1 MSSMPA
7 PLAEVVSDFQE
18 VQGQDKLQLLLEF
31 ADELPPL
38 PADLEEAAMEPVPEC
53 QSPLFLHVDAAD
65 RDQVRL
71 YFSAPA
77 EAPTTRGF
85 ASILAAGL
93 DEQSADDI
101 LAVPDDFYTDLGL
114 AALISPLRLR
124 GMSAML
130 ARIKLRLRGDVS
142 NRTGSHVRALKL
154 RGDTFLKTFLREHAI
169 RRRSA

>member
-1 MSSMPA
+1 MTPMPA
-7 PLAEVVSDFQE
+7 SLTEVVSDFQE
-18 VQGQDKLQLLLEF
+18 VQGQDKLALLLEF

-38 PADLEEAAMEPVPEC
+38 PADLEQDAMEPVPEC

-65 RDQVRL
+65 REHVRL

-85 ASILAAGL
+85 AAILAAGL
-93 DEQSADDI
+93 DQQPAEDI
-101 LAVPDDFYTDLGL
+101 LAVPDDFYSDLGL

-130 ARIKLRLRGDVS
+130 ARIKRRLRG
-142 NRTGSHVRALKL
+142 
-154 RGDTFLKTFLREHAI
+154 E
-169 RRRSA
+169 

>member
-1 MSSMPA
+1 MSMPA
-7 PLAEVVSDFQE
+7 ALAEVVSDFQE

-31 ADELPPL
+31 ANELPPI

-53 QSPLFLHVDAAD
+53 QSPLFLHVDADD
-65 RDQVRL
+65 RDKVRL

-93 DEQSADDI
+93 DKQPADDI
-101 LAVPDDFYTDLGL
+101 LAVPDDFYSDLGL

-130 ARIKLRLRGDVS
+130 ARIKRRLRE
-142 NRTGSHVRALKL
+142 A
-154 RGDTFLKTFLREHAI
+154 
-169 RRRSA
+169 

>member
-1 MSSMPA
+1 MSMPA
-7 PLAEVVSDFQE
+7 PLAEVVSEFAE
-18 VQGQDKLQLLLEF
+18 MVGQDKLSLLLEF
-31 ADELPPL
+31 ANDL
-38 PADLEEAAMEPVPEC
+38 PALPCNLSEAAMEPVPEC

-65 RDQVRL
+65 RDNVRL

-93 DEQSADDI
+93 DGQPAADI
-101 LAVPDDFYTDLGL
+101 LAVPDDFYSELGL

-130 ARIKLRLRGDVS
+130 TRIKRRLR
-142 NRTGSHVRALKL
+142 A
-154 RGDTFLKTFLREHAI
+154 A
-169 RRRSA
+169 

>member
-1 MSSMPA
+1 MTLPA
-7 PLAEVVSDFQE
+7 PLAEVVSDFKE
-18 VQGQDKLQLLLEF
+18 VEGQDKLAMLLEF
-31 ADELPPL
+31 ANELPDL

-53 QSPLFLHVDAAD
+53 QSPLFLHVDSED
-65 RDQVRL
+65 RARVRL
-71 YFSAPA
+71 FFSAPA

-93 DEQSADDI
+93 DGQSADDI

-130 ARIKLRLRGDVS
+130 SRIKRRLR
-142 NRTGSHVRALKL
+142 
-154 RGDTFLKTFLREHAI
+154 
-169 RRRSA
+169 

>member
-1 MSSMPA
+1 MPA
-7 PLAEVVSDFQE
+7 ALAEVVSDFQE
-18 VQGQDKLQLLLEF
+18 VAGQDKLQLLLEF
-31 ADELPPL
+31 ANDLPPL
-38 PADLEEAAMEPVPEC
+38 PAHLEEAAMEPVPEC
-53 QSPLFLHVDAAD
+53 QSPLFLDVDASD

-85 ASILAAGL
+85 AAILATGL
-93 DEQSADDI
+93 DGQSADDI

-130 ARIKLRLRGDVS
+130 ARIKRRLRAG
-142 NRTGSHVRALKL
+142 
-154 RGDTFLKTFLREHAI
+154 
-169 RRRSA
+169 